1 MIHSRVLLVIN
12 IIPAGFQ
19 FPKSGFCPIFRPL
32 WNSRVTESALLP
44 SQGGEL
50 PHLPRPQTVA
60 LPWAD
65 TSCFRASPPTLRV
78 SFPIWVCSSLL
89 ASLCPPFFL
98 NLTEEQVN
106 VEQVFMALGGHLGNG

>member
-19 FPKSGFCPIFRPL
+19 FSKSGFCSSGAWFAHLPVSL
-32 WNSRVTESALLP
+32 WSSGVTESALLP
-44 SQGGEL
+44 SQGCEL

-65 TSCFRASPPTLRV
+65 TS
-78 SFPIWVCSSLL
+78 
-89 ASLCPPFFL
+89 
-98 NLTEEQVN
+98 
-106 VEQVFMALGGHLGNG
+106 